1 MIDPKDVALVLLA
14 AGQSSRF
21 GMATSWR
28 PNFSASR
35 SGSTSPPRWKAFPSP
50 TESW

>member
-21 GMATSWR
+21 GTGNKLEAE
-28 PNFSASR
+28 FSASR